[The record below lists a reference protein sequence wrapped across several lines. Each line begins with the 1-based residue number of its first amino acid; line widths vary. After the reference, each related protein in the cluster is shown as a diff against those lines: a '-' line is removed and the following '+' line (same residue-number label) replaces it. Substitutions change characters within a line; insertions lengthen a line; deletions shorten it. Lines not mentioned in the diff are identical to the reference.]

1 VEIFTKIFL
10 PYIVYMILL
19 LVYFMN
25 FIPLNQEANGFF
37 DPDNM
42 TQTMNRILTTVL
54 SIFLFNFEYQ
64 QVKFLGMEYWEDIW
78 NYINILQLV
87 IN

>member
-1 VEIFTKIFL
+1 MSAQADSNSQIFDNDLVKILLQEQNYTVEIFTKIFL

-37 DPDNM
+37 DTDN
-42 TQTMNRILTTVL
+42 LT
-54 SIFLFNFEYQ
+54 
-64 QVKFLGMEYWEDIW
+64 
-78 NYINILQLV
+78 
-87 IN
+87 